1 MYNKFNLIKTLLLII
16 IFVPIQFNNSNLHF
30 LEEFSFNKKIYDYQD
45 YIKIEFLSENV
56 INYSAKIELKSHI
69 DNNKRIFS
77 DKDFTATILIP
88 KFLLTFLK
96 NEIYIDLKIN
106 LKNKILLLLNP
117 RAPPFSFPFN

>member
-16 IFVPIQFNNSNLHF
+16 IFVPIQFNNSHLHF
-30 LEEFSFNKKIYDYQD
+30 LEEFSFNKKIHDYQD
-45 YIKIEFLSENV
+45 YIKIKFLSENV
-56 INYSAKIELKSHI
+56 VNYSAKIELKSHI

-77 DKDFTATILIP
+77 DKDFTATIFIP

-96 NEIYIDLKIN
+96 NEIYTDLKIN